1 VRVLVVDVGMG
12 TSDILL
18 HDDSRRGENQ
28 THLVVPSATRVV
40 AAEIR
45 AATRRG
51 LPVVLRGRLM
61 GGGPSSSAMDAH
73 RAEGLAFYA
82 EPDAARTFSD
92 DLSEVASMGVVLVGE
107 DEAESLA
114 AGGAVVVRSGDVRV
128 DDLMRALAL
137 LGETEP
143 LDGLGVAVQD
153 HGEAPAGVSD
163 RVFRF
168 EKLVESLESSR
179 RLTDLFYVLGSIP
192 AHFTRLQAAGRCMV
206 EGLGG
211 SPALGLGD
219 TVPVVVGDTVPVV
232 VGDTGPAALLGA
244 ALFRGAPCVVINY
257 GNGHTL
263 MAVVR
268 DGEIDGLF
276 EHHTGRLDRT
286 SMANYATEF
295 LAGRLES
302 AQVLADGGHGVLPVS
317 AAVEPGSLDVLV
329 TGPNR
334 ARFAGVTEREVE
346 TSIHGSMMITG
357 CYGLLE
363 GFRARM
369 S

>member
-1 VRVLVVDVGMG
+1 MRVLVVDVGMG

-51 LPVVLRGRLM
+51 LPVVMRGRLM

-73 RAEGLAFYA
+73 VTEGLAFYA

-92 DLSEVASMGVVLVGE
+92 DLSEVVSMGVVLVGE
-107 DEAESLA
+107 DEADSLA
-114 AGGAVVVRSGDVRV
+114 AAGAVVVRSGDVRL
-128 DDLMRALAL
+128 DDLVRALAL

-143 LDGLGVAVQD
+143 VDGLGVAVQD
-153 HGEAPAGVSD
+153 HGEAPSGVSD

-168 EKLVESLESSR
+168 EKLVESFERSR
-179 RLTDLFYVLGSIP
+179 RLADQFYALGSIP
-192 AHFTRLQAAGRCMV
+192 TYFTRLQAAGQCMA
-206 EGLGG
+206 EGSGD
-211 SPALGLGD
+211 PA
-219 TVPVVVGDTVPVV
+219 VVGSADAVPIV

-244 ALFRGAPCVVINY
+244 ALTNEAPCVVVNY

-268 DGEIDGLF
+268 DGRIDGLF
-276 EHHTGRLDRT
+276 EHHTGRLDRA
-286 SMANYATEF
+286 SMATYVTEF
-295 LAGRLES
+295 LAGKLES
-302 AQVLADGGHGVLPVS
+302 ATVLADGGHGVLPVS

-334 ARFAGVTEREVE
+334 ARFAGVTQREVE
-346 TSIHGSMMITG
+346 TSIHGDMMITG

-363 GFRARM
+363 GFRARVL
-369 S
+369 